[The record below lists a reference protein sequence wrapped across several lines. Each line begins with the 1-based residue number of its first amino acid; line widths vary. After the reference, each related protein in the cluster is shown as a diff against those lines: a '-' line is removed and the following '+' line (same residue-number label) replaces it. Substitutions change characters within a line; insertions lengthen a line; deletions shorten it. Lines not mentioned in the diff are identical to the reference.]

1 MNILE
6 ESHHLKVLAAFLT
19 VALFACSFAGSG
31 RSSVSPALQ
40 HQPVQAVVLQADG
53 VAPPPPP
60 PSPRAINR
68 ATTVSASLA

>member
-1 MNILE
+1 MNILKK
-6 ESHHLKVLAAFLT
+6 SHYLKVLAASLT

-31 RSSVSPALQ
+31 RSSASPAVQ
-40 HQPVQAVVLQADG
+40 HQPVPAVVLRADG

-68 ATTVSASLA
+68 GMTVSASLA